1 MSNSAGGSQVVGI
14 LRESKAGMSPIRDP
28 SGAAAQE
35 QQYRASAYGLVAAL
49 LRSPPD
55 ETLLG
60 KVAQLSGVEGGPD
73 ELSLSMSM
81 LGLAARTS
89 EAEAVND
96 EFHDLFIGLG
106 RGELM
111 PYASWYLTGFL
122 LEKPL
127 GLLRDDLAQLGIE
140 RDPSVREP
148 EDHMAALCEVML
160 MLITDSAGFQD
171 ESRFFETHMAP
182 WCERFFSDLSVAQSA
197 VFYRN
202 LGRFGTTFFELERRY
217 FSIEVRV
224 TPERE
229 EL

>member
-1 MSNSAGGSQVVGI
+1 MVGV
-14 LRESKAGMSPIRDP
+14 LQESEVRINAIRDLP
-28 SGAAAQE
+28 GTLVEE

-55 ETLLG
+55 TALLG
-60 KVAQLSGVEGGPD
+60 RVAQLSGVEGGQD

-89 EAEAVND
+89 ETGAVND

-127 GLLRDDLAQLGIE
+127 GLLRDDLARLGFQ

-148 EDHMAALCEVML
+148 EDHIAALCEVML
-160 MLITDSAGFQD
+160 MLITDGAGFEA
-171 ESRFFETHMAP
+171 ESRFFETHMAT
-182 WCERFFSDLSVAQSA
+182 WCDRFFSDLSVAGAA

-202 LGRFGTTFFELERRY
+202 LGRFGAAFIELEKRY
-217 FSIEVRV
+217 FTIEL

-229 EL
+229 ELR

>member
-14 LRESKAGMSPIRDP
+14 LQESKTGTSPIRDL
-28 SGAAAQE
+28 SGAVAQE

-55 ETLLG
+55 EALLS

-127 GLLRDDLAQLGIE
+127 GLLRDDLARLGIE

-148 EDHMAALCEVML
+148 EDHVAALCEVML
-160 MLITDSAGFQD
+160 MLITDGAGFEA

-182 WCERFFSDLSVAQSA
+182 WCGRFFSDLSVAGAA

-202 LGRFGTTFFELERRY
+202 LGRFGAAFIELETRY
-217 FSIEVRV
+217 FSIEIRN

>member
-1 MSNSAGGSQVVGI
+1 MKTS
-14 LRESKAGMSPIRDP
+14 RDP
-28 SGAAAQE
+28 SGFLAEE
-35 QQYRASAYGLVAAL
+35 QQYRAAAYGLIAAV

-55 ETLLG
+55 NALLQR
-60 KVAQLSGVEGGPD
+60 VAQLSDVEREQD

-89 EAEAVND
+89 RADAVKE

-122 LEKPL
+122 MERPL

-140 RDPSVREP
+140 RDASVHEP
-148 EDHMAALCEVML
+148 EDHISAMCEVML
-160 MLITDSAGFQD
+160 MLITDGSGFET

-182 WCERFFSDLSVAQSA
+182 WCERFCSDLSVAESA

-202 LGRFGTTFFELERRY
+202 LGRFGIAFFELERRY
-217 FSIEVRV
+217 FSIEVRM

-229 EL
+229 DL